1 MYLFLVIELAAEQTA
16 EHAQAYGV
24 GLADAGLGGEQKIDL
39 TQQDTAN
46 YGQHQPDYHDC
57 YVIGGA
63 CADGLVYEAAAEPH
77 HKQAQG
83 YLGGACYDADCC
95 VPADSLRVTPYP
107 ACIFHSITPSLV
119 QLSRVSFTS
128 VRA

>member
-24 GLADAGLGGEQKIDL
+24 GLADACLGGEQEIDL
-39 TQQDTAN
+39 TQQYAAH
-46 YGQHQPDYHDC
+46 YGQHQPDDHDGH
-57 YVIGGA
+57 VTGRSGV
-63 CADGLVYEAAAEPH
+63 DGLIYEAAAEPYH
-77 HKQAQG
+77 EKAHG
-83 YLGGACYDADCC
+83 YLCGACHYADCC
-95 VPADSLRVTPYP
+95 VPADALCVTPYP